1 MKAKVSL
8 KMFVLSAA
16 LLVVSLATSARSY
29 DNQLIYNPIE
39 ENGMTVGQTVY
50 KMDGNTLANYMKY
63 NYKYDDNKR
72 MIESEALKWN
82 SNKDEWEKDLRINY
96 TYEGKTVTTNYYKW
110 NAKKQAYILVPE
122 MTVTMDNTNMRSEE
136 RRVGKECASMCRSRW
151 SP

>member
-50 KMDGNTLANYMKY
+50 
-63 NYKYDDNKR
+63 
-72 MIESEALKWN
+72 
-82 SNKDEWEKDLRINY
+82 
-96 TYEGKTVTTNYYKW
+96 
-110 NAKKQAYILVPE
+110 
-122 MTVTMDNTNMRSEE
+122 RSEE
-136 RRVGKECASMCRSRW
+136 RRVGKECRSRW
-151 SP
+151 SPYH